1 DAEAAHLDLVIEATQ
16 ELEVAR
22 RPEARQV
29 SRPVETSA
37 RLPRPGVRHEPLRGQ
52 LRTAEVTPRE
62 ARSTQEQLPRHS
74 PGREIYPPVEDAR
87 AGAED
92 GPADRRRPRF
102 GPRQERAGRL
112 GRVLGRAVEFPDP
125 CDLVQAV

>member
-52 LRTAEVTPRE
+52 ARTAEVAPRE

-74 PGREIYPPVEDAR
+74 PGREISPPSEDVR
-87 AGAED
+87 PGADD
-92 GPADRRRPRF
+92 GPADRRYPWA
-102 GPRQERAGRL
+102 GAGEERAGRV
-112 GRVLGRAVEFPDP
+112 GRVLGRTIEVPDP
-125 CDLVQAV
+125 FDLS